1 MNTTLF
7 PKKLVLVSLLSLLIL
22 FIPALA
28 PAQGTKADYERADQ
42 LRSLTQGKTF
52 KMQIRPNWLEDNT
65 KFWYRNDL
73 RDDTKEFILVDA
85 PAGLRQPAFNHR
97 RLARALSRAAGQTYP
112 ADKLP
117 FDSIQF
123 VDEGAALEFDV
134 EDGKWKCN
142 LETYECTKIGTA
154 ERPVETGQRAGQRG
168 QRGAGQRGAAPQ
180 RGARGAQPAPEANLS
195 PDGNWEVFTKNYNLY
210 LRSTQT
216 EEEFQ
221 LTYDGAEVHYYS
233 ENGVWSPDSKK
244 LVANKTRPGQERLV
258 HYVESSPNDQLQPKN
273 STRVYAKPGDVLTIN
288 KPTLFD
294 VETKKQI
301 PVSDDLFPNPY
312 STGRYR
318 WFPDGRS
325 FTFEYNHRGHTIYRV
340 IEVIANTGRVRALIS
355 EEPET
360 FFDYNH
366 KKYINFL
373 DDTNEII
380 WASERDGWNHLYL
393 YDRRTGQVKNQITKG
408 DWVMRGV
415 DRVDEENRQIWFR
428 AGGLDPDQDPYLIH
442 YCRINFDGAGL
453 VDLTPGDGNHAIQ
466 YSPDNQYFIDTYSRV
481 DMPPV
486 HELRRAENG
495 ALICELEKADITDL
509 LDAGWIM
516 PEVFT
521 AKARDGQTDIW
532 GVICRPMNYDT
543 SKKYPVIENIYAG
556 PHSSHVPKS
565 FSAYNSMQALA
576 ELGFILIQC
585 DGLGTSNRS
594 KAFHDV
600 CWKNLGDA
608 GFPDRVLWIT
618 AAAQKYPYMDAS
630 RVGIYGT
637 SAGGQNSTGALLF
650 YPEFYKVAV
659 SNCGCHD
666 NRMDKIWWNE
676 LWMSYPIGPHYA
688 ASSNVDNAYR
698 LQGKL
703 FLIVGEM
710 DSNVDPSSTM
720 QVVDALIK
728 SNKDFDLLVVP
739 GGGHGAGGAYGERR
753 KRDFFVRNLL
763 GVEPPNWNSIN

>member
-1 MNTTLF
+1 MNTALF
-7 PKKLVLVSLLSLLIL
+7 TKRLILVSILILLI
-22 FIPALA
+22 PAAVL
-28 PAQGTKADYERADQ
+28 AQGTLADYERADQ

-52 KMQIRPNWLEDNT
+52 KMRISPNWFDGDT
-65 KFWYRNDL
+65 KFWYRNNL
-73 RDDTKEFILVDA
+73 AGDTKEFILVDA
-85 PAGLRQPAFNHR
+85 EQGTRRPAFNHR
-97 RLARALSRAAGQTYP
+97 RLARTLSRAAGETYT

-117 FDSIQF
+117 FDDIQF
-123 VDEGAALEFDV
+123 V
-134 EDGKWKCN
+134 EDDDAIKFVAEDTNWKCN
-142 LETYECTKIGTA
+142 LENYECTRLETT
-154 ERPVETGQRAGQRG
+154 ERIVETGARAAQRG
-168 QRGAGQRGAAPQ
+168 QRGTGQRGAPQ

-195 PDGNWEVFTKNYNLY
+195 PDGNWEIFTKNFNLY
-210 LRSTQT
+210 LRSTQS
-216 EEEFQ
+216 EVEFQ
-221 LTYDGAEVHYYS
+221 LTFDGAEVHYYS
-233 ENGVWSPDSKK
+233 PNAVWSPDSKK
-244 LVANKTRPGQERLV
+244 LVTHKTRPGQERLV
-258 HYVESSPNDQLQPKN
+258 HYVESSPRDQLQPKH

-288 KPTLFD
+288 KPALFD
-294 VETKKQI
+294 VETKNQI
-301 PVSDDLFPNPY
+301 PISDDLFPNPY
-312 STGRYR
+312 SRPRYR
-318 WFPDGRS
+318 WFPDSRS
-325 FTFEYNHRGHTIYRV
+325 FTFEYNHRGHTLYRV
-340 IEVIANTGRVRALIS
+340 IEVNADTGRVHALID
-355 EEPET
+355 EDPET

-373 DDTNEII
+373 DESNEII
-380 WASERDGWNHLYL
+380 WASERDGWNQLYL
-393 YDRRTGQVKNQITKG
+393 YNSRNGRVKNQITKG

-442 YCRINFDGAGL
+442 YCRINFDGSGF
-453 VDLTPGDGNHAIQ
+453 VDLTPGDGNHTIQ
-466 YSPDNQYFIDTYSRV
+466 YSPDNEYFIDTYSRI

-486 HELRRAENG
+486 HELRRTADGE
-495 ALICELEKADITDL
+495 LVCELETADISDL
-509 LDAGWIM
+509 LDTGWIM

-521 AKARDGQTDIW
+521 AKARDGETDIW
-532 GVICRPMNYDT
+532 GIICRPTNYDQ
-543 SKKYPVIENIYAG
+543 SKDYPVIEYIYAG

-565 FSAYNSMQALA
+565 FREYNSMQALA

-608 GFPDRVLWIT
+608 GFPDRILWIT
-618 AAAQKYPYMDAS
+618 AAAQKYPYMDIS

-637 SAGGQNSTGALLF
+637 SAGGQNSTGAVLF
-650 YPEFYKVAV
+650 HPEFYKVAV

-728 SNKDFDLLVVP
+728 ANKDFDLLFVP
-739 GGGHGAGGAYGERR
+739 GGGHGAGGSFGERR
-753 KRDFFVRNLL
+753 KRDFFVRHLL
-763 GVEPPNWNSIN
+763 GVEPPNWNKIN